1 MPLEQQIACILQ
13 SKHQQ
18 ILKMPRHEQESRR
31 SRTLY
36 RPIEALDS
44 ADVLARWR
52 PAYTSHS
59 SGVHTFYINWHIQDR
74 YHDYYYH

>member
-18 ILKMPRHEQESRR
+18 ILKMPRHEQESRIVAVH
-31 SRTLY
+31 T
-36 RPIEALDS
+36 PIEALDS

-52 PAYTSHS
+52 PAYTSRS
-59 SGVHTFYINWHIQDR
+59 SGVHSS
-74 YHDYYYH
+74 

>member
-1 MPLEQQIACILQ
+1 MAFPRAMEQQIACILQ

-18 ILKMPRHEQESRR
+18 ILKMPRHEQESRIGL
-31 SRTLY
+31 SKAF
-36 RPIEALDS
+36 EALDS

-59 SGVHTFYINWHIQDR
+59 SVAFTHCL
-74 YHDYYYH
+74 

>member
-1 MPLEQQIACILQ
+1 MAFPMPLEQQIACILQ

-52 PAYTSHS
+52 QSFVWRSQIVYKLAYSRQIS
-59 SGVHTFYINWHIQDR
+59 
-74 YHDYYYH
+74 